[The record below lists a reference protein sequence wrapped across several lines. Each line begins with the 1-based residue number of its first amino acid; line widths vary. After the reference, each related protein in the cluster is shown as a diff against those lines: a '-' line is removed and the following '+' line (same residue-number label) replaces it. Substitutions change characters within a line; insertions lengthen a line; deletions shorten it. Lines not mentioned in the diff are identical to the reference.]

1 MIAQTIF
8 LAGDNFLP
16 ELHLRQPGFTSSVCR
31 WFNKHLERIENFKEM
46 SDLILFI
53 KTNQANLIFLIILH
67 ILKPKIWLKE
77 LFWIIF
83 WKKKLMKFTK
93 SLKSHG
99 CQRELVSMVY
109 NVFEKK
115 IIASECKWRFNSRIT

>member
-1 MIAQTIF
+1 MIAKTIF
-8 LAGDNFLP
+8 LAGDKILP
-16 ELHLRQPGFTSSVCR
+16 ELHLRQPGFTSSIRR

-46 SDLILFI
+46 SYLILFI
-53 KTNQANLIFLIILH
+53 KTNQASLVFLIILH
-67 ILKPKIWLKE
+67 ILKTKIWLKE

-83 WKKKLMKFTK
+83 WKKRPMKFTK

-99 CQRELVSMVY
+99 YKRELVSMVY

-115 IIASECKWRFNSRIT
+115 IIASECKWWFNSRIT